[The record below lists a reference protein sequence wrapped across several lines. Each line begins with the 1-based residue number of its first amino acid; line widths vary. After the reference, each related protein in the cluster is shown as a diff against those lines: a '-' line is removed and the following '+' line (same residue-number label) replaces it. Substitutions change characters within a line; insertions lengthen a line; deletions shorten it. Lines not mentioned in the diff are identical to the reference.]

1 MLTRPAADARTGA
14 DLRILEGFNLNGM
27 AKHGGLPRA
36 ALAKG
41 ACCRSAD
48 SLLLAIASAHLRFCP
63 ACLREGFHATLFQFT
78 PIVRCPIHHGR
89 LQEICLQC
97 RAPVPYRLDAAFAA
111 RPFGCPGC
119 AFSFLPEPTVLA
131 QPRRNDVRYE
141 HLLNWQRFLGHYA
154 YWYVNGKLPQR
165 DNAGRFVQPS
175 DRLNR
180 NREVARRLA
189 FVGTLQL
196 RLREP
201 PPLPRLTSM
210 TQTPPSPP
218 SPERNQAS
226 RPAPPFSRDHWPHF
240 HSSRFLALYRR
251 YERFHNRLELSDCA
265 ALPQVTLWWRR
276 SWEGAIARSF
286 PPTHVFDA
294 PPFGIDEWLAFASP
308 PISGAFT
315 SASVAHLSLR
325 FEQDLW
331 KTVE

>member
-14 DLRILEGFNLNGM
+14 DLRILEGFNLDGM

-175 DRLNR
+175 DCLNR
-180 NREVARRLA
+180 NREVARRPA

-201 PPLPRLTSM
+201 PPLPRLISM
-210 TQTPPSPP
+210 TETPPSHP

-226 RPAPPFSRDHWPHF
+226 RPAPPFSRDHWP
-240 HSSRFLALYRR
+240 
-251 YERFHNRLELSDCA
+251 RLRLTADLRGLHQRVGRTPEPSI
-265 ALPQVTLWWRR
+265 R
-276 SWEGAIARSF
+276 ARS
-286 PPTHVFDA
+286 VENMGSLGQRAA
-294 PPFGIDEWLAFASP
+294 PS
-308 PISGAFT
+308 
-315 SASVAHLSLR
+315 R
-325 FEQDLW
+325 R
-331 KTVE
+331 